1 LDVFT
6 KLADLLDEVHIIGH
20 NLKSVSLVNLT
31 LNLKTLLKRVDRVLE
46 EFLLVVILL
55 LDAGVNITIFSFLVL
70 DEKVKTLV
78 DGDFKLLVII
88 GVLDNL
94 IHSIL
99 KAVDI
104 VFITPNCVSKLFNRP
119 LDDALGDSQVF
130 N

>member
-1 LDVFT
+1 M
-6 KLADLLDEVHIIGH
+6 
-20 NLKSVSLVNLT
+20 
-31 LNLKTLLKRVDRVLE
+31 DRVLE